1 MTMAKTHPPELLETL
16 RQFDAPTVAN
26 AIEVFDIQPRNTG
39 FMDAS
44 IRCMFPDM
52 GVMVGY
58 ACTAIIAANHQP
70 PNPLP
75 VERPDW
81 WRKVAQTPAPRVVV
95 MQDSDP
101 QPVGSF
107 WGEVRGNIHKALGC
121 IGLVTNGGV
130 RDMDEVRALDFQF
143 YASTVLVSHAY
154 VHLVAIDVPVSVG
167 GMVVHPGDL
176 IHADKH
182 GAQVIPHDIAAQIPE
197 AVAKIAAN
205 EARIIETCKSPD
217 FTIDKLIE
225 TYNYV

>member
-1 MTMAKTHPPELLETL
+1 
-16 RQFDAPTVAN
+16 
-26 AIEVFDIQPRNTG
+26 
-39 FMDAS
+39 
-44 IRCMFPDM
+44 MFPDM

-70 PNPLP
+70 PNPAP

-81 WRKVAQTPAPRVVV
+81 WRKVAETPAPRVVV

-107 WGEVRGNIHKALGC
+107 WGEVQGNIHKALGC

-182 GAQVIPHDIAAQIPE
+182 GAQVIPHDIAAEIPA

-205 EARIIETCKSPD
+205 EARIIQTCQSPD

>member
-1 MTMAKTHPPELLETL
+1 MPKTHPPELLETL
-16 RQFDAPTVAN
+16 RKFDAPTIAN
-26 AIEVFDIQPRNTG
+26 AIEVFNIRPRNTG
-39 FMDAS
+39 FMDSS

-58 ACTAIIAANHQP
+58 ACTAIIAANYQP
-70 PNPLP
+70 PNPAP

-81 WRKVAQTPAPRVVV
+81 WRKVAETPAPRVVV

-101 QPVGSF
+101 QPIGSF
-107 WGEVRGNIHKALGC
+107 WGEVQGNIHKALGC

-154 VHLVAIDVPVSVG
+154 VHLAAIDVPVNVG

-182 GAQVIPHDIAAQIPE
+182 GAQVIPHSIAAEIPD
-197 AVAKIAAN
+197 AVAKISAS
-205 EARIIETCKSPD
+205 EARVIETCQSPD
-217 FTIDKLIE
+217 FTIEKLIE